1 MGIAD
6 ILTLLGGLALF
17 LHGMQMMSSGLEA
30 AAGGKMKEILER
42 LTSNRFMGVLVGAVI
57 TAVIQSSSAT
67 TVMVVGFVSAGM
79 MTLNQAV
86 WIIMGANV
94 GTTLT
99 SVLVAMD
106 VGALAPVLAFV
117 GVVLMVFVKK
127 PRAQHIGQILAG
139 LGILFI
145 AMDMMSSAMYP
156 LRDSPGFINLMS
168 TFSNPLLGITA
179 GALFTALIQSSS
191 ASVGVLQT
199 LAGNGIIGLGSA
211 VYVLFGQNIGTC
223 ITALLACAGGT
234 RDAKRT
240 TLIHLL
246 FNVIGTAVFTVICM
260 VTPLTA
266 LIENAFPGQAQS
278 QIAFMHIL
286 FNVTTTLLL
295 LPMGNGL
302 GGKEGGL
309 GVSAIVL
316 DQLRHELRRMLDMA
330 QDNVSG
336 SFQSLLDRDGE
347 KLGEMAER
355 EEYIDYLNREI
366 SRYVSKLISIESN
379 EQTSAV
385 VSSFFTISGNIERI
399 GDHADNL
406 AGYTKMLMDKG
417 VSFSATARKEVTEM
431 RDMCLKAIDALTDPQ
446 AGRPDWMAD
455 VAQMEDRI
463 DDMTARFRRGQLTR
477 MKSGACSEEACIL
490 YAELLTDFERI
501 GDHVLNI
508 AEELTKAQTTL

>member
-1 MGIAD
+1 
-6 ILTLLGGLALF
+6 
-17 LHGMQMMSSGLEA
+17 
-30 AAGGKMKEILER
+30 MKEILER

-246 FNVIGTAVFTVICM
+246 FNVIGTAVFTIICM

-266 LIENAFPGQAQS
+266 LIENTFPGQAQS

-302 GGKEGGL
+302 AKLAVVLLPEQESAGGEETMYLAYLTPLHTVGKEGGL

-336 SFQSLLDRDGE
+336 SFQSILDRDGD

-406 AGYTKMLMDKG
+406 AGYTKMLLDKG
-417 VSFSATARKEVTEM
+417 VDFSATARKEVTEM